1 MRCICRR
8 LDSGRLCG
16 SITIYAISNIQH
28 AHQPHSG
35 VDRMSEAATS
45 ELARMSV
52 SLPTRLLVRLDAMVG
67 ERGLHNR
74 SQMIA
79 ELIRHAIAEHSEART
94 DSVLAGTVTLIYRA
108 ENGRV
113 RQALARTQSQYIKE
127 VISSQHVLL
136 EDDQSLEVLLV
147 QGPARRLQ
155 ALCDD
160 LRRVRGVQQIKL
172 VTTTA
177 LLPPLH
183 SHGAVDAAS
192 VSARA
197 KRSKP

>member
-1 MRCICRR
+1 
-8 LDSGRLCG
+8 
-16 SITIYAISNIQH
+16 
-28 AHQPHSG
+28 
-35 VDRMSEAATS
+35 MSATPATQ
-45 ELARMSV
+45 LARLSV
-52 SLPTRLLVRLDAMVG
+52 SLPEQLLARLDVMVQ
-67 ERGLHNR
+67 ERELPSR

-79 ELIRHAIAEHSEART
+79 ELIRHALAEHSEDRT
-94 DSVLAGTVTLIYRA
+94 NSVLAGTVTLIYRA

-113 RQALARTQSQYIKE
+113 RQALARTQSSFIKE

-147 QGPARRLQ
+147 QGPARRLR

-160 LRRVRGVQQIKL
+160 LRKVRGVQQIKL

-183 SHGAVDAAS
+183 SHGAIDASADS
-192 VSARA
+192 PRTVRVSND
-197 KRSKP
+197 KPRHR